1 MNERIKAVRLALGI
15 SQEEFGKRLG
25 VTRGAITN
33 IELNKVEPK
42 PLFVDLI
49 CREFNVNEDWLK
61 NGAEPM
67 FLQRSR
73 NEELSAF
80 FGDLLNGEPDFKHRL
95 ISVMSRLSVDQWQML
110 ADMANMLVEEMQK
123 EKPSPDLGDGMV
135 SVLFRNVQDKLV
147 NIF

>member
-73 NEELSAF
+73 NEELSAC

-123 EKPSPDLGDGMV
+123 EKPSPE
-135 SVLFRNVQDKLV
+135 
-147 NIF
+147 

>member
-110 ADMANMLVEEMQK
+110 ADMGNMLVEEMQK
-123 EKPSPDLGDGMV
+123 EKPSPE
-135 SVLFRNVQDKLV
+135 
-147 NIF
+147 

>member
-49 CREFNVNEDWLK
+49 CREFNVNDDWLK

-123 EKPSPDLGDGMV
+123 EKPSPE
-135 SVLFRNVQDKLV
+135 
-147 NIF
+147 

>member
-49 CREFNVNEDWLK
+49 CREFNVNEDWLR
-61 NGAEPM
+61 NGTEPM

-80 FGDLLNGEPDFKHRL
+80 FGDVLNGEPDFKHRL

-123 EKPSPDLGDGMV
+123 EKPSPE
-135 SVLFRNVQDKLV
+135 
-147 NIF
+147 